1 MEKFRNC
8 VSKNEWVLGSKHS
21 ANTVFLRPS
30 YLCTELTA
38 GAEVEKVAV
47 WLSRRCLSSPQ
58 LCSQKV
64 EVDMEK
70 LAAEMAAAEEAARRR
85 AEEREREAAEQA
97 EKAAQQAQQQ
107 QQQQQDAAGNKAAEQ
122 SGTNGGAANPTSGT
136 KEEDKPTPMETG
148 EKLSLKMVELE
159 KK

>member
-1 MEKFRNC
+1 MNLSLTHATLARHAVWRQLE
-8 VSKNEWVLGSKHS
+8 VSLQMDNWVLLKP
-21 ANTVFLRPS
+21 LYP
-30 YLCTELTA
+30 LCL
-38 GAEVEKVAV
+38 
-47 WLSRRCLSSPQ
+47 Q

-107 QQQQQDAAGNKAAEQ
+107 QQDAAGNKAAEQ
-122 SGTNGGAANPTSGT
+122 SGANAGSTANPTSGT
-136 KEEDKPTPMETG
+136 KDEDKPTPMETG
-148 EKLSLKMVELE
+148 EDFISSMLLYQENVFGTKSSGVKHQCLPY
-159 KK
+159 